1 MILEWKEEEM
11 LLLTVVKKSLDFNLI
26 RDFNERYFWFGC
38 QFYCIYLQLLDSNW
52 KTGWEVYF
60 DKWGRD
66 GNTIFY
72 TVGNLEPETKYSFR
86 VIAVNKMGASLASD
100 ATVALKTGKEIET

>member
-1 MILEWKEEEM
+1 M
-11 LLLTVVKKSLDFNLI
+11 LATDVIGLDVNSI
-26 RDFNERYFWFGC
+26 YS
-38 QFYCIYLQLLDSNW
+38 QFLDSNW

-72 TVGNLEPETKYSFR
+72 TVRNLEPETKYSFR

-100 ATVALKTGKEIET
+100 ATAALKTGKIIQM